1 MALWQA
7 ISCFAKTACTGKQAE
22 KAFNANGTNRDKEI
36 SMASESI

>member
-1 MALWQA
+1 MFFKNCLH
-7 ISCFAKTACTGKQAE
+7 SKQAE